1 MTYIQRLT
9 GQIIMTQFQ
18 RSISLKEFLIKFS
31 TEQACQQEL
40 ERIRW
45 PDGYACPRCE
55 NRGHR
60 CFLRGGRKMFECSQC
75 GHQTHPGVGTIFT
88 DTKLPLTTWFIAI
101 YLLTQSKTNVSALE
115 LTRHLDVCYRT
126 AWRMKHKIM
135 EAMTQ
140 QESSRQLQG
149 FIEIDDA
156 YLGGERNGGLVGRGS
171 PGKQAFIIAVSTDQ
185 EGRPHHAVADP
196 VARFDKAEVRLW
208 AERRLATNVKVFCDG
223 LGGFYAFDDLEL
235 EPERMPSAPGRK
247 SAQHPRMKWVNTV
260 LGNIKRAMDGRYHA
274 IRQHKYARR
283 YLNEATW
290 RFNRRGTMPN
300 IMHKLI
306 VASVAC
312 STLTEKVL
320 RDTNPYVTETR
331 R

>member
-1 MTYIQRLT
+1 MS
-9 GQIIMTQFQ
+9 QFQ
-18 RSISLKEFLIKFS
+18 KSLSLKQFLSKFA
-31 TEQACQQEL
+31 TEEACQQEL

-45 PDGYACPRCE
+45 RDGFACPRCE
-55 NRGHR
+55 HGGHR
-60 CFLRGGRKMFECSQC
+60 CFSRGGRKMFECNQC

-135 EAMTQ
+135 EAMAQ

-149 FIEIDDA
+149 CIEIDDA
-156 YLGGERNGGLVGRGS
+156 YLGGERNGGLRGRGS
-171 PGKQAFIIAVSTDQ
+171 PGKQAFVIAVSTDNQ
-185 EGRPHHAVADP
+185 GHPHHAVADP
-196 VARFDKAEVRLW
+196 VARFDKAEVGLW
-208 AERRLATNVKVFCDG
+208 AKRRLGANVQVFCDG
-223 LGGFYAFDDLEL
+223 LGGFYAFDDLGIA
-235 EPERMPSAPGRK
+235 PERMPSVPGRK

-274 IRQHKYARR
+274 IRQQKYARR
-283 YLNEATW
+283 YLSEATW
-290 RFNRRGTMPN
+290 RFNRRGKMPD
-300 IMHKLI
+300 IMRTLI

-312 STLTEKVL
+312 SAITESVL

>member
-1 MTYIQRLT
+1 MS
-9 GQIIMTQFQ
+9 QFQ
-18 RSISLKEFLIKFS
+18 KSLSLKQFLSKFA
-31 TEQACQQEL
+31 TEEACQREL

-45 PDGYACPRCE
+45 PDGFVCPRCE
-55 NRGHR
+55 HSRYR
-60 CFLRGGRKMFECSQC
+60 CFPRGGRKMFECSQC

-126 AWRMKHKIM
+126 AWRVKHKIM
-135 EAMTQ
+135 EAMAQ

-156 YLGGERNGGLVGRGS
+156 YLGGERNGGLRGRGS
-171 PGKQAFIIAVSTDQ
+171 PGKQAFIMAVSTDQ
-185 EGRPHHAVADP
+185 QGRPLFAVADP
-196 VARFDKAEVRLW
+196 VAHFNKSEVGLW
-208 AERRLATNVKVFCDG
+208 AKRRLGANVQVFCDG
-223 LGGFYAFDDLEL
+223 LGGFYAFDDLGIAA
-235 EPERMPSAPGRK
+235 ERMPSAPGRK
-247 SAQHPRMKWVNTV
+247 SAQHPRMKWVNTI

-283 YLNEATW
+283 YLSEAAW
-290 RFNRRGTMPN
+290 RFNRRARMPD
-300 IMHKLI
+300 IMQRLI
-306 VASVAC
+306 IASVAC
-312 STLTEKVL
+312 TSITECAL